1 MEKLHHYGWV
11 TIISIMKF
19 LAVRKEAFISSNL
32 EGCVFFPRVTK
43 GQHKQRPQ
51 DQCQWQNNSKRKA
64 VLSQDINQNN
74 LGKA

>member
-51 DQCQWQNNSKRKA
+51 DQCQ
-64 VLSQDINQNN
+64 
-74 LGKA
+74 